1 MSNSFYGGKQGFGFI
16 LKGNEDADDHFFH
29 NEEEILAAVA
39 NKKLRYG
46 EYALISFPD
55 ESNVDKIGNLYRV
68 VHGNIELVANISG
81 PAGATGAQGIQG
93 PPGEKGEK
101 GDDGAG
107 FIYMEHEANM
117 YVPTSTTVRFNEIE
131 AGRNIR
137 VTNNITVGFDGD
149 DDEYGNAVH
158 FFGST
163 GIYSFMTD
171 FFHGQAITQ
180 AVDLWNYSL
189 DTYYY
194 DISKLYTLP
203 DGPILDIYE
212 GGRLPPLIYF
222 RGIEVHEG
230 TGAEPM
236 PEGLYMIIRY
246 NNSLAMWPVLW
257 GPDTNSW
264 SNAITINTTDATKK
278 IIKLKMV
285 KGVQSD
291 VSGEPPI
298 MIFLGYVDNTNVKFC
313 AGVASRVGDSTS
325 TTVNDQGTHFYQD
338 GSLKPRDRQTLPHYL
353 FAADSYASSWDCM
366 RAFANWMGGGASL
379 VIQLDG
385 ENTTVTYG

>member
-81 PAGATGAQGIQG
+81 PAGAAGAQGIQG

-101 GDDGAG
+101 GDAGAG
-107 FIYMEHEANM
+107 FIYMEHEADM

-131 AGRNIR
+131 TGRNIR

-163 GIYSFMTD
+163 GIYRLAYD
-171 FFHGQAITQ
+171 NNFFQGQAITQ

-203 DGPILDIYE
+203 DGPVLDIYE

-246 NNSLAMWPVLW
+246 NNSLVMWPVLW

-285 KGVQSD
+285 KGANNYTD
-291 VSGEPPI
+291 GPPM

-313 AGVASRVGDSTS
+313 AGVASRALNSEATCTQDR
-325 TTVNDQGTHFYQD
+325 GTRCYQD
-338 GSLKPRDRQTLPHYL
+338 GSLRYEGEILPHGL
-353 FAADSYASSWDCM
+353 FAADNNNSSWDSM